1 MRGPIA
7 IIRTRKSLSSSMRP
21 PRSQALLE
29 GTGRGGHTSGTRA
42 VMLSV
47 PHLAPSLQM
56 LPKAPGAQQAR
67 GTFASARG
75 KALST
80 GKGEERGPDTHKAHD
95 LCLLLQQDFPL
106 SSLGLPA
113 LGSSPAPPPVATVQ
127 VAHFSGSGN

>member
-1 MRGPIA
+1 
-7 IIRTRKSLSSSMRP
+7 
-21 PRSQALLE
+21 
-29 GTGRGGHTSGTRA
+29 
-42 VMLSV
+42 MLSV

-80 GKGEERGPDTHKAHD
+80 GKGEERG
-95 LCLLLQQDFPL
+95 LLKQDFPL